1 MLETYVYDST
11 RKGKFVR
18 GTPGNMRIQLSTS
31 KIQLLIYVWYN
42 LLSIIRTDQ
51 LSKPITFTFYSL
63 G

>member
-11 RKGKFVR
+11 RKGTFVR